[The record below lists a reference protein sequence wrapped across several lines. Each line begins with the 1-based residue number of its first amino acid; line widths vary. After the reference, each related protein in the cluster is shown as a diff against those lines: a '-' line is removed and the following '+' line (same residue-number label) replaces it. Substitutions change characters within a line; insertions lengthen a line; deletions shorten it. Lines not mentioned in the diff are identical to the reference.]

1 MFKRP
6 QLRPR
11 AVCNVP
17 SSKPEPGTFLHS
29 ILYPGDT
36 SYFEPSTYFMQ
47 DYDNYVLNLRRS
59 CENSGVEFKI
69 PRYAKP
75 LPKTDEIRAKEKPKI
90 EFSDRVIVRLNVLK
104 CGKIRV
110 KLLTNMATLYEKY
123 FSKSKKPPLKVLI
136 SALKAMGYDDEYL
149 QALPKALTDQ
159 KNSMELRW
167 KKLDAVFNKPSA
179 SATKKKI
186 VKKKEEE
193 PEDEEERE
201 DEDENEEDDDAAPD
215 EEAIEIDDEEEV
227 EVVEDDYFS
236 DED

>member
-11 AVCNVP
+11 ATHNVP

-29 ILYPGDT
+29 ILYPEKT
-36 SYFEPSTYFMQ
+36 TYFEPNTYFMQ

-75 LPKTDEIRAKEKPKI
+75 LPKTDEIRVKEKPRI
-90 EFSDRVIVRLNVLK
+90 EFSDGVIVRLNVLK

-136 SALKAMGYDDEYL
+136 SALKAVGYDDEYL
-149 QALPKALTDQ
+149 QALPKVLTDQ
-159 KNSMELRW
+159 KNSMEMRW
-167 KKLDAVFNKPSA
+167 NKLDAIFNKPSA
-179 SATKKKI
+179 TTIKKKS
-186 VKKKEEE
+186 KKKDEEQ
-193 PEDEEERE
+193 PDEEERE